1 MSGTLASYPP
11 HTVRL
16 FFRTASFF
24 LPEVHYKSYLTWF
37 GVFDRMVGAGIADK
51 IDKKKPISRWHV
63 LSDYIMLLTRLTCS
77 WLPHAFNSDN
87 MVPSFHY
94 VFEKKNHF
102 LVVFPWCFFEP
113 MPGSLHGLLRRNPV
127 AGRGKRV
134 SKGILSMIH
143 QPKYLSPKRSAAH
156 ERGTTAFW
164 CVSIFVSEHMG

>member
-1 MSGTLASYPP
+1 MFHSYCCLYLVHWLPTPLTLFGCFFALRVFFCQKFITSPIS
-11 HTVRL
+11 HGLVCLIAWWGQGLLTRL
-16 FFRTASFF
+16 
-24 LPEVHYKSYLTWF
+24 
-37 GVFDRMVGAGIADK
+37 I
-51 IDKKKPISRWHV
+51 KKKPISRWHV

-156 ERGTTAFW
+156 ERGTTAF
-164 CVSIFVSEHMG
+164 

>member
-1 MSGTLASYPP
+1 MFHSYCCLYLVHWLPTPPTLFGC
-11 HTVRL
+11 
-16 FFRTASFF
+16 FFALRVFF

-94 VFEKKNHF
+94 VFEKKKSLSGCF
-102 LVVFPWCFFEP
+102 PLVFFRTNARVFAWFAPAQ
-113 MPGSLHGLLRRNPV
+113 SRSR
-127 AGRGKRV
+127 AGQ
-134 SKGILSMIH
+134 KGIQRHTIDDPPT
-143 QPKYLSPKRSAAH
+143 QI
-156 ERGTTAFW
+156 
-164 CVSIFVSEHMG
+164 SIT